1 MIQEKLITGQTTEE
15 VWEQINTDF
24 ATLDSLNDY
33 HIVIE
38 QAGRHITLDID
49 IDFGG
54 GFEGGYEI
62 TALTA
67 PLPPTS
73 FRFAIHPQD
82 FLYEIGKL
90 FGVQDVAIG
99 YPEFD
104 KNVIVKT
111 NDEVKVRQ
119 LFADPDTR
127 EIFQSLSG
135 YSLSITEDENDKV
148 LLELN
153 IQRGIIDADELLPL
167 YTAFYN
173 ILNSL
178 D

>member
-15 VWEQINTDF
+15 IWEQINSDF
-24 ATLDSLNDY
+24 ATIEDLNDY

-67 PLPPTS
+67 PLSATS

-111 NDEVKVRQ
+111 NDEFKVKQ
-119 LFADPDTR
+119 LFADNKIR

-135 YSLSITEDENDKV
+135 YSLSITEDEDDRV
-148 LLELN
+148 ILELN
-153 IQRGIIDADELLPL
+153 IQRGITDAAELLPI
-167 YTAFYN
+167 YSAFYQ
-173 ILNSL
+173 ILSSI

>member
-1 MIQEKLITGQTTEE
+1 MIQEKLITGQTTAE
-15 VWEQINTDF
+15 VWEQINADF
-24 ATLDSLNDY
+24 ASTEDLNDY

-38 QAGRHITLDID
+38 QAGKQITLDID

-67 PLPPTS
+67 PLPNTS
-73 FRFAIHPQD
+73 YRFAIHPQD

-90 FGVQDVAIG
+90 FGVQDVTLG

-104 KNVIVKT
+104 KDVIVKT
-111 NDEVKVRQ
+111 NDEIRTKQ
-119 LFADPDTR
+119 LFADSSIR

-135 YSLSITEDENDKV
+135 YSLSITEDEDDKL

-153 IQRGIIDADELLPL
+153 IQRGITDGEELLKI
-167 YTAFYN
+167 YTAYYE

-178 D
+178 Y

>member
-1 MIQEKLITGQTTEE
+1 MIQEKLITGNTTEE
-15 VWEQINTDF
+15 VWEQINADY
-24 ATLDSLNDY
+24 ANLESVNDY
-33 HIVIE
+33 HIAIE
-38 QAGRHITLDID
+38 QAGHHITLDID
-49 IDFGG
+49 IDLGG

-62 TALTA
+62 TSLTA
-67 PLPPTS
+67 RLRNTS

-90 FGVQDVAIG
+90 FGIQDVKIG

-111 NDEVKVRQ
+111 NDEIRVKQ
-119 LFADPDTR
+119 LFADPSIR
-127 EIFQSLSG
+127 EVFQSLSG
-135 YSLSITEDENDKV
+135 YSLGISEDEDDTL

-153 IQRGIIDADELLPL
+153 IQRGITDAAELL
-167 YTAFYN
+167 N
-173 ILNSL
+173 IYSAYYKVLSSL